1 MRICEILRLWR
12 KMADLGIREAA
23 QEMGISPATLSRVER
38 GGDVDGKTLAK
49 ILMWQ
54 LGRR

>member
-49 ILMWQ
+49 IIMWQ
-54 LGRR
+54 LSRR